1 MNRLTNDQGFARN
14 VEAREEM
21 YDKLFELEN
30 IEEELGIDLIF
41 SVNICKKVNNQKYV
55 YVKESYGI
63 NKLIISDNLDVEL
76 FNHRL
81 YANSR
86 GIETSLDLKDYG
98 KKWGLTKEELEKT
111 TSKKMP
117 KHIGDLIC
125 KELKCE
131 NCPLYSINCD
141 AGDAYSN
148 LYKNLEFHYEQFKDK
163 EIYDLFKK
171 RLDKEIDE

>member
-30 IEEELGIDLIF
+30 IEEELGIDLIL

-55 YVKESYGI
+55 YVKENCNIS
-63 NKLIISDNLDVEL
+63 KLTISDNLDVEL

-81 YANSR
+81 YANSN
-86 GIETSLDLKDYG
+86 GIWTSLDLKDYN
-98 KKWGLTKEELEKT
+98 KTWALTKEELEKT
-111 TSKKMP
+111 TSKEMTKY
-117 KHIGDLIC
+117 IGNLIC
-125 KELKCE
+125 KELECK

-171 RLDKEIDE
+171 RLDKELED